1 MTEFKILLEETLIS
15 NELEELIPSQ
25 EYSEREKV
33 YMEGYNQALKDIY
46 EDFNVYYEK
55 FMKTYH
61 SFSLN

>member
-15 NELEELIPSQ
+15 NELEELVPSQ
-25 EYSEREKV
+25 EYSEREKI

-46 EDFNVYYEK
+46 EDFNFYYEK
-55 FMKTYH
+55 FMKDYH